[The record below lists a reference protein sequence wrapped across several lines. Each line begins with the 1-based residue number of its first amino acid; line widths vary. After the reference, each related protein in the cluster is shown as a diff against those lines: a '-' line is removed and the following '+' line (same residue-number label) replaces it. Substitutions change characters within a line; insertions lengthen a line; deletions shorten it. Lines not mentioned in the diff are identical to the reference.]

1 MAALLTDIQLAIR
14 TLRKSPGFTAAA
26 VLTLGLAMTLC
37 TMVMA
42 VLNAYL
48 FRDLPYPGAER
59 LYSVRY
65 SAPGQDEPDQMETL
79 DWAAL
84 GDAIEQPIAW
94 DLDMFYVLGG
104 ETAERAPGAWVTPGF
119 VEGLGIRPEIGRG
132 FDAAAFAAGSGNVA
146 LISHRLWTSRF
157 NRDQS
162 VVGQT
167 FTAYVSDRPE
177 EAERFT
183 IIGVLPERF
192 WHVNEYTDIL
202 VPLRAPTYPYMVRLR
217 AGVTAD
223 EAASRITALVRAGA
237 SGVPPKWQATL
248 TSTRALYVERIRPI
262 LRSVTVAS
270 ALVLLVGCANVAGLL
285 LLRAT
290 RRQREIAVRTALG
303 ASRAAIA
310 RMLAAEALVVGA
322 AATACALFLTRLTLS
337 SLAPLVQRQLGRS
350 APGGEVAFAL
360 DTTVLVAAAL
370 VGLAT
375 ALLCGLTPILASFRP
390 GVAAALQSSTR
401 TTTEGRRSRRLRA
414 GLIALE
420 IAASLALLS
429 GSALM
434 LRTVVSLV
442 RADLGFESERTLIA
456 SITLRQNRYP
466 DAASRLAF
474 YDRLLRSI
482 GGIAGIRSVALT
494 SSWPLLQQRVA
505 PIETEGPTGRA
516 STTAAIHAVTA
527 DYFATTAIPIASG
540 RAFAPFDRE
549 GSEPAAIVSDTLAKR
564 LWPGESAVGHRLL
577 VPFRTQQGPSAPVAR
592 LVVGVARDV
601 RQDPADVDLADV
613 YLPMPQAVER
623 FAVALVRTEGSPQN
637 WLPALRGTFH
647 DVDAEIPMNARPLQ
661 RVIEDTRSRPEFLAS
676 LLAVLAAI
684 AAFVAVV
691 GVYGMMAY
699 AVRQREREIAVRIAI
714 GADPRHVTEVFL
726 REGATVLAAGLALG
740 VFASLAAGRLLE
752 SQLFGVKSDDPVAV
766 LAAAGA
772 FGTAGLLAVWWP
784 SRRAAETDPAIA
796 LRTE

>member
-1 MAALLTDIQLAIR
+1 MAALLTDIRLAIR
-14 TLRKSPGFTAAA
+14 TMRKAPGFTAAA
-26 VLTLGLAMTLC
+26 VLTLGLAMTLS
-37 TMVMA
+37 TTVMA

-48 FRDLPYPGAER
+48 FKDLPYPAADR

-65 SAPGQDEPDQMETL
+65 SAPGQGEPDRMETL

-84 GDAIEQPIAW
+84 GNVIEQPIAW

-104 ETAERAPGAWVTPGF
+104 ETAEQAPGAWVTSGF

-132 FDAAAFAAGSGNVA
+132 FDAEAFAPGSGNVA
-146 LISHRLWTSRF
+146 LISHRLWTTRF
-157 NRDQS
+157 NRDPS
-162 VVGQT
+162 AVGQS
-167 FTAYVSDRPE
+167 FRAYVSDRPR

-183 IIGVLPERF
+183 IIGVLPQRF
-192 WHVNEYTDIL
+192 WHLNPYTDIL

-217 AGVTAD
+217 AGVSP
-223 EAASRITALVRAGA
+223 EAAADRITALVRTGA
-237 SGVPPKWQATL
+237 SGVPANWHATL
-248 TSTRALYVERIRPI
+248 TSARALYVERLRPI
-262 LRSVTVAS
+262 LRSVSVAS

-303 ASRAAIA
+303 ASRAAVA
-310 RMLAAEALVVGA
+310 RMLAAEALVVA
-322 AATACALFLTRLTLS
+322 TAATAVALFLTRLTLS

-350 APGGEVAFAL
+350 APGGDFAFAL
-360 DTTVLVAAAL
+360 DPTVLLASVL
-370 VGLAT
+370 VGFAT
-375 ALLCGLTPILASFRP
+375 ALLCGLTPIVASFRP
-390 GVAAALQSSTR
+390 GVVAALQSATR

-414 GLIALE
+414 ALIALE

-466 DAASRLAF
+466 DAASRLAL
-474 YDRLLRSI
+474 YDRLLESI
-482 GGIAGIRSVALT
+482 RGLSGVRSVALT
-494 SSWPLLQQRVA
+494 SSWPLLQQRIYPV
-505 PIETEGPTGRA
+505 ETDGSGGRVR
-516 STTAAIHAVTA
+516 TNAAIHAVTA
-527 DYFATTAIPIASG
+527 DYFATAAIPIGSG
-540 RAFAPFDRE
+540 RVFTPFDRE
-549 GSEPAAIVSDTLAKR
+549 GSEPAAIVSETLAKR
-564 LWPGESAVGHRLL
+564 LWPGQDAVGRRLL
-577 VPFRTQQGPSAPVAR
+577 VPLRPAQESSNPVAR

-601 RQDPADVDLADV
+601 RQDPADTDLADV
-613 YLPMPQAVER
+613 YVPMPQSVDR
-623 FAVALVRTEGSPQN
+623 FAVALIRTEGDPQG
-637 WLPALRGTFH
+637 WLMPLRAAFRGL
-647 DVDAEIPMNARPLQ
+647 DPEIPMNARPLQ
-661 RVIEDTRSRPEFLAS
+661 RLLEDTRSRPEFLAS
-676 LLAVLAAI
+676 LLTVLAAI
-684 AAFVAVV
+684 AAFIAVV

-714 GADPRHVTEVFL
+714 GANPRHVTEVFL

-740 VFASLAAGRLLE
+740 LAAALAAGRVLE
-752 SQLFGVKSDDPVAV
+752 SQLFGVRSDDPVAV
-766 LAAAGA
+766 LAAAAA
-772 FGTAGLLAVWWP
+772 FGTTGLLAVWWP

>member
-1 MAALLTDIQLAIR
+1 MAALLTDIRLAIR

-37 TMVMA
+37 TIVTA

-48 FRDLPYPGAER
+48 FRDLPYPRADR

-65 SAPGQDEPDQMETL
+65 SAPGQDEPDQLETL
-79 DWAAL
+79 DWSAL
-84 GDAIEQPIAW
+84 GDTIEQPIAW

-104 ETAERAPGAWVTPGF
+104 ETAEQAPGAWVTPGF

-132 FDAAAFAAGSGNVA
+132 FDREAFAAGGGNVA
-146 LISHRLWTSRF
+146 LISHRLWTTRF

-162 VVGQT
+162 IVGRT

-183 IIGVLPERF
+183 VIGVLPQRF
-192 WHVNEYTDIL
+192 WHLNPYTDIL
-202 VPLRAPTYPYMVRLR
+202 VPLRAPTYPYLVRLR
-217 AGVTAD
+217 TGVSAD
-223 EAASRITALVRAGA
+223 EAANRITALVRAGA
-237 SGVPPKWQATL
+237 SGVPPNWQATL

-303 ASRAAIA
+303 ASRAAVA

-322 AATACALFLTRLTLS
+322 AATVCALILTRLTLS

-350 APGGEVAFAL
+350 APGGEAAFAV
-360 DTTVLVAAAL
+360 DTTVLMTAAL
-370 VGLAT
+370 VGLT
-375 ALLCGLTPILASFRP
+375 TSLVCGLTPIVASFRP
-390 GVAAALQSSTR
+390 GIVAALQSATR
-401 TTTEGRRSRRLRA
+401 TTTESRRSRRLRA

-429 GSALM
+429 GSVLM

-466 DAASRLAF
+466 DAASRLAL
-474 YDRLLRSI
+474 YDRLLQTM
-482 GGIAGIRSVALT
+482 GGISGVRSVALT
-494 SSWPLLQQRVA
+494 SSWPLVQQRVA
-505 PIETEGPTGRA
+505 PIETQGPAGRA
-516 STTAAIHAVTA
+516 RFTAAIHAVTA
-527 DYFATTAIPIASG
+527 DYFASTGIPIVSG
-540 RAFAPFDRE
+540 RAFTSFDRE
-549 GSEPAAIVSDTLAKR
+549 GSEPAAIVSDTLSRR
-564 LWPGESAVGHRLL
+564 LWPGETAIGRRLL
-577 VPFRTQQGPSAPVAR
+577 VPFRTQSEPATSVNR

-601 RQDPADVDLADV
+601 HQDPADADLSDV

-623 FAVALVRTEGSPQN
+623 FAVAVVRTEGSPQN
-637 WLPALRGTFH
+637 WIAALRRAFH

-661 RVIEDTRSRPEFLAS
+661 QVIEDTRSRPAFIAS

-714 GADPRHVTEVFL
+714 GADPRHVTDVFV
-726 REGATVLAAGLALG
+726 REGARVLAAGIALG
-740 VFASLAAGRLLE
+740 VLAALAAGRLLE
-752 SQLFGVKSDDPVAV
+752 SQLFGVRSDDPFAV
-766 LAAAGA
+766 LAAAAA
-772 FGTAGLLAVWWP
+772 FGTVGLLAVWWP